1 MGAFEFRAL
10 DATGRK
16 HSGIIDADSER
27 QVRQKLRDRKL
38 SPLSVVAVQG
48 ERGDRSG
55 RRAGS
60 RIRLRSGELPILTR
74 QLATLLQAGMPVEQA
89 LNAVAQQA
97 ERASAKRLTNAVRS
111 RITEGYSMSQA
122 LAQHPGVFSDL
133 YVKTVAAG
141 EASGHLQEVLIRLAD
156 YLEQSEELRRK
167 VTLALVYPAILT
179 ITAIAVILGLVT
191 YVVPKIS
198 QVYESIDQ
206 QLPLLT
212 RALIAASS
220 FLQSYGLVLLV
231 LLAGLIIG
239 WMLLLRMPKFRYRY
253 HETLLR
259 LPLIRRTVRG
269 LNTARFAR
277 SMSILAA
284 SRVPVLE
291 ALRTSADLI
300 QSLPMRK
307 AIQEASAKVREGSS
321 ISRSL
326 QESRLFPPITLHL
339 IANGESSGQLDLML
353 ERAALHEERELET
366 MTATLLALFE
376 PVLILVMGGLVL
388 IVVLAMLLPI
398 FQLNQLVK

>member
-16 HSGIIDADSER
+16 HTGIIDADSER

-38 SPLSVVAVQG
+38 SPLSVVPVQG
-48 ERGDRSG
+48 DRRGH
-55 RRAGS
+55 RAGS
-60 RIRLRSGELPILTR
+60 RLRLGGGELPILTR

-89 LNAVAQQA
+89 LNAVAQQS
-97 ERASAKRLTNAVRS
+97 ERAASRRLVNAVRS
-111 RITEGYSMSQA
+111 RITEGYSLSQA
-122 LAQHPGVFSDL
+122 LAQHMGIFSDL

-141 EASGHLQEVLIRLAD
+141 ESSGHLQDVLVRLAD

-179 ITAIAVILGLVT
+179 VTAIAVIIGLVA

-198 QVYESIDQ
+198 QVYESLDQ

-212 RALIAASS
+212 RGLIATSE
-220 FLQSYGLVLLV
+220 FLQAWGLLLLV
-231 LLAGLIIG
+231 LLTVAIVG
-239 WMLLLRMPKFRYRY
+239 WMLLLRLPKVRYAY

-291 ALRTSADLI
+291 ALRTSSDLI
-300 QSLPMRK
+300 QNLPMRE
-307 AIQEASAKVREGSS
+307 AVQEASAKVREGSS
-321 ISRSL
+321 INRAL

-366 MTATLLALFE
+366 MTSALLALFE
-376 PVLILVMGGLVL
+376 PLLILVMGGLVL